1 MRCVARSPTKLPP
14 ACDFGRSERETVKYS
29 IGARRAPAVR
39 GIPLGRPRYPAR
51 PASVPRPAPPALRP
65 TALERGLTR
74 RRERGDMPIVAV
86 DDTDSRERGMC
97 TTYVATRIAARLA
110 DAGGQV
116 RRRLLVRLNPAVKHK
131 TRGNAAVALH
141 VSGVDA
147 DRAATVA
154 VGAVEEFAA
163 AADPRTSPGVVVADR
178 DVDGDPFDRT
188 GTPIPDAVAAFARR
202 ALRER
207 LSVAD
212 AVELAEEHGFRHAA
226 VGSAGGA
233 GESGTGTGDSEAV
246 AGRGRIGALAAVGA
260 PAAFDDWTFE
270 RISYRERNRC
280 GTPREVDAESVFAAA
295 EAGYPTVWD
304 TVDRET
310 GATVCVPNA
319 PGPILHG
326 IRGDDAGACRE
337 VAADIESEPVDRA
350 ATFLTNQGTDA
361 HLAPGRIGDL
371 RDGAGYR
378 VAGVVAGEPET
389 KRGGHVHVEVASDA
403 LGDEADESGLGAGA
417 DAETLRAVAFAPTG
431 RFRDRVRTLRP
442 GDRVTL
448 CGEHEVRPDTDGP
461 ESTLKLEKFAVRDL
475 IRTAPA
481 VPTCPDCGRSMSSA
495 GSDQGYRCRD
505 CGTSA
510 PGKVAEPIERDLEVG
525 WYEVPPSARRHVAKP
540 LVRGGFD
547 APVHPER

>member
-1 MRCVARSPTKLPP
+1 
-14 ACDFGRSERETVKYS
+14 
-29 IGARRAPAVR
+29 
-39 GIPLGRPRYPAR
+39 
-51 PASVPRPAPPALRP
+51 
-65 TALERGLTR
+65 
-74 RRERGDMPIVAV
+74 MPIVAV

-97 TTYVATRIAARLA
+97 TTYVATQIAERLA
-110 DAGGQV
+110 DAGARV

-141 VSGVDA
+141 VTGTDA
-147 DRAATVA
+147 ESAASVA
-154 VGAVEEFAA
+154 AEAVEAFAA
-163 AADPRTSPGVVVADR
+163 AADPRTSPGVVVADL
-178 DVDGDPFDRT
+178 DVAGDPFDPT

-207 LSVAD
+207 LSVAE
-212 AVELAEEHGFRHAA
+212 AVGLADEHRFRHVA

-233 GESGTGTGDSEAV
+233 GESDAV

-270 RISYRERNRC
+270 RITYRELDRC

-295 EAGYPTVWD
+295 DEGYPAVWD
-304 TVDRET
+304 TVDRGT
-310 GATVCVPNA
+310 GKTVCVPNA
-319 PGPILHG
+319 PGPILYG
-326 IRGDDAGACRE
+326 IRGDDAAACRA
-337 VAADIESEPVDRA
+337 VAAAVDGEPTERA

-361 HLAPGRIGDL
+361 HLAPSRIGDL

-378 VAGVVAGEPET
+378 VAGAVASAPET
-389 KRGGHVHVEVASDA
+389 KRGGHVHVDVASDA
-403 LGDEADESGLGAGA
+403 AGVESDGETDADR
-417 DAETLRAVAFAPTG
+417 LRAVAFAPTG
-431 RFRDRVRTLRP
+431 RFRDRVRALRP

-448 CGEHEVRPDTDGP
+448 CGEHEVRDNADEPA
-461 ESTLKLEKFAVRDL
+461 STLKLEKFAVRDL
-475 IRTAPA
+475 VRTAPA

-505 CGTSA
+505 CGTEA
-510 PGKVAEPIERDLEVG
+510 PGKVAEPIERDLEAG

-547 APVHPER
+547 APTHPER